1 MTENSYGRSL
11 SRLLI
16 AVVLALPAGVW
27 AQAPAPP
34 TRCAGLALPADATID
49 DLVRSCLEANETAA
63 RKGEAMTKEA
73 KKRLAVE
80 PGGAA
85 TSPTFGDRVSESL
98 TNFLP
103 IFSGV
108 IDGVTTGDEGKSLVV
123 RLNAPWR
130 ILPFLEAGL
139 SVTLREPELAED
151 VTAGATESAAQEA
164 LKKTLGDLD
173 DPTYQLLLSLVRGA
187 GTTGDGRVWMVGRNP
202 ELYQRYYTQLAERA
216 VQAHVE
222 AQGSSDWIG
231 GRADQL
237 LGAMGSDGG
246 GKAVEELTVA
256 DIRGLVGAWTDDE
269 IRALIAEGVEVLE
282 RLDPLSTNLAQSFKK
297 LNDLVDKQPQVVLT
311 AALRDPDE
319 LIGPEERSFGLVIE
333 ASNGPNL
340 NSILRAGGTI
350 SAASLSA
357 MAPPG
362 KMASWSFSLKASWTE
377 KRAGTFERQI
387 PDSDTPFEIE
397 REESET
403 IQASVLAS
411 RDILSHPV
419 TIDGK
424 EVFPK
429 LLFSL
434 ERLDEDDPTRNDRTV
449 ARLTYDFPISKGLN
463 LPLSVVWA
471 NHGEFLPETDER
483 LSAHV
488 GFSYALPE
496 VGGK

>member
-1 MTENSYGRSL
+1 MTERSYGRSRSL
-11 SRLLI
+11 LLI
-16 AVVLALPAGVW
+16 ALVLALPSGVW

-49 DLVRSCLEANETAA
+49 DLVRSCLEANETSA

-73 KKRLAVE
+73 KKQLAVE

-85 TSPTFGDRVSESL
+85 TSPTFADRVSESL

-151 VTAGATESAAQEA
+151 VTTVATESAAQDG

-173 DPTYQLLLSLVRGA
+173 DPTYQLLLNLVRGA
-187 GTTGDGRVWMVGRNP
+187 GTTSDGRVWMVGRNP
-202 ELYQRYYTQLAERA
+202 ELYQRYYTRLVAEAIEESVGGQRNDGLSYQLSAAMVATEDSRSLDELK
-216 VQAHVE
+216 VSE
-222 AQGSSDWIG
+222 IQGF
-231 GRADQL
+231 
-237 LGAMGSDGG
+237 MP
-246 GKAVEELTVA
+246 
-256 DIRGLVGAWTDDE
+256 AWTDGH
-269 IRALIAEGVEVLE
+269 IRALVAEEVEVVE
-282 RLDPLSTNLAQSFKK
+282 RLDPLSTDLAKSFKK

-387 PDSDTPFEIE
+387 PDSDTPLEIE

-411 RDILSHPV
+411 REILSHPV

-434 ERLDEDDPTRNDRTV
+434 ERLDEDDPARNDRTI

-488 GFSYALPE
+488 GFSYALPK